1 MGCLFYRSELY
12 NNAPR
17 SQPQPVDSSHTYRS
31 STSTK
36 GQTLFL
42 LHQVVGKKHL
52 NTYSSLGRDTGAYF
66 LNSVV
71 LITVSYIVQ
80 SSVI

>member
-1 MGCLFYRSELY
+1 MWVVCFIGRNYIITLHGHR
-12 NNAPR
+12 
-17 SQPQPVDSSHTYRS
+17 DSSHTYRS